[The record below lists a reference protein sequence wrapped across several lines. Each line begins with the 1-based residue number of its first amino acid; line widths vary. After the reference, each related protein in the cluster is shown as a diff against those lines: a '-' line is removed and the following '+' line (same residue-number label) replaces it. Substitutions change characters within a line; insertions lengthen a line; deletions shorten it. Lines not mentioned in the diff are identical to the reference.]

1 MTDLPADPSARI
13 LARLHHLHPKLID
26 LSLGRMERLLN
37 ILGNPETQLPPVL
50 HIAGTNGKGSTVVY
64 LEAMLRAAG
73 QRVDAYTS
81 PHLVHFNE
89 RIRLD
94 GTDIAAPRLA
104 SLLRE
109 CETANAGA
117 PITFFEITTA
127 AALLAFARSGADFL
141 VLEVGLGGRLDATNV
156 VPRPALSII
165 TPVSIDHTQYLGDT
179 LAEIAGEKAGILK
192 PCVPAIIGEQAA
204 AADAVIE
211 ARAAELNVPL
221 SRYGREWKVRAERE
235 GLRYEGPSGSYQFPL
250 PALIGRH
257 QIGNAGIAIA
267 ALEAMGAP
275 LFSPTAVEKG
285 LRGARWPGRLQQVSP
300 PLLPAGWELWLDGGH
315 NEAAGVAIAEAISW
329 RDKPL
334 YLIVGMLNTKPP
346 ADFLR
351 PLAAHSVGLT
361 GVAVPN
367 VEASFTPQDIC
378 QAATGLGLANRP
390 AENVQSALDRLIRE
404 EAPGRVLICGSLY
417 LIGTVLA
424 DFELESGAAARM
436 ANC

>member
-1 MTDLPADPSARI
+1 MTDSSADPSARI

-26 LSLGRMERLLN
+26 LSLGRMERLLK

-50 HIAGTNGKGSTVVY
+50 HIAGTNGKGSTVAF

-73 QRVDAYTS
+73 RRVDAYTS

-104 SLLRE
+104 ELLRE
-109 CETANAGA
+109 CEAANAGA

-127 AALLAFARSGADFL
+127 AAFLAFARSAADFL
-141 VLEVGLGGRLDATNV
+141 LLEVGLGGRLDATNV
-156 VPRPALSII
+156 VARPALSVI

-179 LAEIAGEKAGILK
+179 LADIAGEKAGILK
-192 PCVPAIIGEQAA
+192 AGVPAIIAEQRAA
-204 AADAVIE
+204 AERVIE
-211 ARAAELNVPL
+211 ARAAELNAPL
-221 SRYGREWKVRAERE
+221 LRYGREWQVRAEGD
-235 GLRYEGPSGSYQFPL
+235 GLRYEGTSGAYRFPL
-250 PALIGRH
+250 PALVGRH

-267 ALEAMGAP
+267 ALEALGAP
-275 LFSPTAVEKG
+275 LFSPAAVEKG
-285 LRGARWPGRLQQVSP
+285 LQGARWPGRLQQISP
-300 PLLPAGWELWLDGGH
+300 PSLPAGWELWLDGGH
-315 NEAAGVAIAEAISW
+315 NEAAGLAIAAARPW

-346 ADFLR
+346 TDFLR
-351 PLAAHSVGLT
+351 PLAPHSAGLT
-361 GVAVPN
+361 GVAVPD

-404 EAPGRVLICGSLY
+404 EAPGRILICGSLY
-417 LIGTVLA
+417 LVGAVLA
-424 DFELESGAAARM
+424 GFELASGAAGAHG
-436 ANC
+436 